1 MYRIIAINPDGS
13 EMTLYDPVGA
23 GELPILAPRSTE
35 ELNEA
40 GSLEFALVI
49 GHEAYGLL
57 EPKKTFI
64 KADLDG
70 REIFYGRVVNVEPS
84 PMTGQIQYM
93 CAGALSFLRDSEVP
107 PDGKKSDGTTDYKTM
122 TAEAFFRKCVD
133 AHNAD
138 VGNDTRRRF
147 TVGTISHSR
156 KSESRQFQL
165 NSYQDTLSVL
175 TQHLIGRFGGF
186 LRVRRDSNG
195 GLLLDWVEEYGDT
208 DEGVLELGRNII
220 SLLNRMQ
227 GEDLYTAIRPVGK
240 DGLLL
245 SGSQT
250 LGLFPSSE
258 MAEYGKII
266 KSVTFGDAA
275 TESDLRA
282 QAEALISNI
291 QQTVVVSSEIRLL
304 DMVFTDED
312 THGVNLGD
320 CYTNIVGMEGAD
332 MIVGARNRDF
342 ENPQNDSCT
351 LKNTKAYEGDALD
364 ELKTSGGSLS
374 QRTSRNSA
382 GAGYAYKYIH
392 EFQDRLELNTK
403 QISINAEE
411 LQIHADKFVETANSF
426 VRLSHVDETLQGSID
441 EINGTGVI
449 QNSDH
454 ITNVAGRFRYDPQTE
469 DIELIEGSELKIHK
483 SDGAMITVGTRLNEL
498 GQSIAT
504 IEGSALWTQRNN
516 ITGIVGDFEVANING
531 KRTLIVKSG
540 GGMMIQRNNTRFGIW
555 DEGNLTGG
563 ILVQKLN
570 NGDVV
575 TKISGDKIDI
585 TANNNYTQL
594 VADKNGLQTTVATH
608 TNQIG
613 SMQAT
618 VDQFSGS
625 ALWTQR
631 NNITGVVGEFE
642 VITSGGVKTLRVKSG
657 GGLKILRNSVEYGV
671 YDSGNLTAGAI
682 VDKVNNGSSKILG
695 NKLDV
700 SATQV
705 AAWGAYTNNTLTGG
719 VLVQKLNDSST
730 TTQILGSRVNITATQ
745 MASLG
750 IYTDS
755 HYDGG
760 LIIDRI
766 NSDTNKQIQG
776 VRVNIKA
783 DQVLVG
789 STSNVQAWMNQTGTD
804 IDTLEGLV
812 TDRATIAQLNALDAK
827 IETVKTD
834 YLTVNKLAT
843 MNTVSLRSL
852 TVGSSGSG
860 GITVAKGNVT
870 LYSGCDLRFAGSG
883 SPPSYTSVKSAIREL
898 QITQSGNTYTLQKR
912 AFNESSWVNVG
923 SFSRAVSSWTWGGGG
938 GKINVTALPQNQ
950 MKSINVSVGGSASIT
965 ANGTYT
971 YTAYYENGDGDDVS
985 TGATKTITVEV
996 GTSVSSINWSWGNSM
1011 YTFTPDNLTSPKKTL
1026 GFTDSAD
1033 IHIAVQTNGVPPTMT
1048 NTKWISAPLKIVQ
1061 MQQNDSPISRYTFN
1075 LSINATNAWNA
1086 GSASYYNSGYWARP
1100 SSSNNWIA
1108 KVPNSTVSAA
1118 EDWFKLTELS
1128 IWNGRSKA
1136 SSETI
1141 YQATTYTPY
1150 VKVGTEWMSGPS
1162 ITITPPNVS
1171 IDEDPE
1177 IYTDGPGYNTKV
1189 TETQWIYDSS
1199 KKYMAKIKIGEST
1212 YNGTEITFANGY
1224 PRSISL
1230 KYESSSYIGGG
1241 IYKHTFTYEGS
1252 ASPVP
1257 AEVGKS
1263 FKFHFNNS
1271 GT

>member
-13 EMTLYDPVGA
+13 ETTLYDPVGA

-175 TQHLIGRFGGF
+175 TQHLTGRFGGF
-186 LRVRRDSNG
+186 LRVRRNSNG

-227 GEDLYTAIRPVGK
+227 GEDLYTAIRPVGQ

-250 LGLFPSSE
+250 LDLFSSSE

-364 ELKTSGGSLS
+364 ELKTSSGGSLS
-374 QRTSRNSA
+374 QRSSRNSA

-411 LQIHADKFVETANSF
+411 LQIHADKFVETANNF
-426 VRLSHVDETLQGSID
+426 VRLSHVDETLQSSID

-469 DIELIEGSELKIHK
+469 DIELIEGSELKVHK
-483 SDGAMITVGTRLNEL
+483 SDGTMITVGTRLSEL

-516 ITGIVGDFEVANING
+516 ITGIVGDFEVANISG
-531 KRTLIVKSG
+531 KRTLIVKAG
-540 GGMMIQRNNTRFGIW
+540 GGMMIKRNNTRFGIW

-570 NGDVV
+570 NGDVA

-585 TANNNYTQL
+585 TANSNYTQL
-594 VADKNGLQTTVATH
+594 VADKNGLQTTVANH

-613 SMQAT
+613 SIQ
-618 VDQFSGS
+618 VVIDQFSGS

-631 NNITGVVGEFE
+631 DAITGVVGEFD
-642 VITSGGVKTLRVKSG
+642 VYTVGGVKTLRVKSG
-657 GGLKILRNSVEYGV
+657 GGLKILRNNVEYGL
-671 YDSGNLTAGAI
+671 YDDGN
-682 VDKVNNGSSKILG
+682 
-695 NKLDV
+695 
-700 SATQV
+700 
-705 AAWGAYTNNTLTGG
+705 LTGG
-719 VLVQKLNDSST
+719 V
-730 TTQILGSRVNITATQ
+730 
-745 MASLG
+745 M
-750 IYTDS
+750 
-755 HYDGG
+755 
-760 LIIDRI
+760 IDRI
-766 NSDTNKQIQG
+766 NANTDKQIQG

-812 TDRATIAQLNALDAK
+812 ADRATIAQLNALDAK

-834 YLTVNKLAT
+834 YLTVTKLAA
-843 MNTVSLRSL
+843 MDTVSLRSL
-852 TVGSSGSG
+852 TVGSSGNG
-860 GITVAKGNVT
+860 GITLAKGNFT

-923 SFSRAVSSWTWGGGG
+923 SFSRAVSSWTWGGGS
-938 GKINVTALPQNQ
+938 GKINITALPQNQ
-950 MKSINVSVGGSASIT
+950 TQSINISVGGNTSIT
-965 ANGTYT
+965 ANGSYT
-971 YTAYYENGDGDDVS
+971 YTAYFENGDGDDVS
-985 TGATKTITVEV
+985 TGATRTVTVNVPKNITLWTLGGGSGKINVTAWPQNQKKTINISVDGSTNIIANGTYTYTAYFEDDDGDDISTGATRTVTV
-996 GTSVSSINWSWGNSM
+996 AVPHNITWDNSGRTYGDGGWTPTARTLTCGNTYQWIGIQSYGWSGGKCQVRILKDSWSGPAMAGLEISPPSYSTFYLYCSNVTTDQTGYH
-1011 YTFTPDNLTSPKKTL
+1011 YTFTVNRAYS
-1026 GFTDSAD
+1026 
-1033 IHIAVQTNGVPPTMT
+1033 
-1048 NTKWISAPLKIVQ
+1048 
-1061 MQQNDSPISRYTFN
+1061 
-1075 LSINATNAWNA
+1075 
-1086 GSASYYNSGYWARP
+1086 SG
-1100 SSSNNWIA
+1100 
-1108 KVPNSTVSAA
+1108 K
-1118 EDWFKLTELS
+1118 EFKQ
-1128 IWNGRSKA
+1128 G
-1136 SSETI
+1136 
-1141 YQATTYTPY
+1141 TTY
-1150 VKVGTEWMSGPS
+1150 
-1162 ITITPPNVS
+1162 N
-1171 IDEDPE
+1171 
-1177 IYTDGPGYNTKV
+1177 
-1189 TETQWIYDSS
+1189 
-1199 KKYMAKIKIGEST
+1199 
-1212 YNGTEITFANGY
+1212 FL
-1224 PRSISL
+1224 R
-1230 KYESSSYIGGG
+1230 
-1241 IYKHTFTYEGS
+1241 
-1252 ASPVP
+1252 
-1257 AEVGKS
+1257 
-1263 FKFHFNNS
+1263 
-1271 GT
+1271 